1 MPNDCARRA
10 AFLDR
15 DGVINVDLPYV
26 HRREDFEL
34 VPGVFEAVREL
45 RRLGFVPVVVTNQSG
60 IGRGFYTETDFNT
73 LTDWM
78 KQRFAAEGAAIDA
91 VYFCPHH
98 PSDAID
104 AYRIACDCRKP
115 SSGMLLAAA
124 RDLNLD
130 LVNSAM
136 FGDRASDLE
145 AAQTAGVRH
154 RFLLGTDGRRAPDT
168 TLIAPGLSSAA
179 FCNLLEAALSAQLQ
193 QLARTSPVSAG
204 GA

>member
-1 MPNDCARRA
+1 MSGRRA

-15 DGVINVDLPYV
+15 DGVINVDLPYT
-26 HRREDFEL
+26 HRREDFQF
-34 VPGVFEAVREL
+34 VPGVLEAVREL

-60 IGRGFYTETDFNT
+60 IGRGFYTENDFNT

-78 KQRFAAEGAAIDA
+78 KQRFAAGEAAIDA

-98 PSDAID
+98 PSDAIE

-115 SSGMLLAAA
+115 APGMLIAAA

-130 LVNSAM
+130 LPNSAM

-145 AAQTAGVRH
+145 AAQTAGVQH
-154 RFLLGTDGRRAPDT
+154 RFLLGTDGKHAPAT
-168 TLIAPGLSSAA
+168 MLMAPGLLSAA
-179 FCNLLEAALSAQLQ
+179 FRNLLEAALSNEVQ
-193 QLARTSPVSAG
+193 QLANALPVSAQG
-204 GA
+204 T